1 MQSVLHPIIGP
12 KKEIHDLNG
21 RVALITGGALGIGYE
36 IARAFVL
43 NGARVIMV
51 NRKEDQ
57 GEDAIKKIKDE
68 AGQDARIEWVG
79 CDMGNLKQIKEVFT
93 GIRERE
99 ERLDLVWPPPPSPP
113 PHLILSAGINANQYG
128 ETSDGIDRHFQIN
141 WLGQFYVCNQLYPL
155 IRKTSKMPDTPA
167 PRIVWEAS
175 EQHRAAPSVVHFGS
189 MDEINNPEIGNLEV
203 YGRTKL
209 AIILGVKYGLVD
221 RVIKPNGDNVYVLS
235 VHPGAVNTAMQQQ
248 WKDAY
253 PGLFGK
259 IVSAAMLA
267 AGRDIEQ
274 GSYSALYAATSP
286 EVEEKGWN
294 GYYFSDPGQP
304 GKESAQASDPTL
316 GAALWELS
324 QRVINEKVGDDALTD
339 WDAGRA

>member
-21 RVALITGGALGIGYE
+21 RVALITGGAMGIGFE
-36 IARAFVL
+36 IAKAFVQ

-51 NRKEDQ
+51 NRKEEQ
-57 GEDAIKKIKDE
+57 GDKAIKKIKE
-68 AGQDARIEWVG
+68 ECGQDAKIEWEG
-79 CDMGNLKQIKEVFT
+79 CDMGTLKEVKEVFT
-93 GIRERE
+93 KIRERE
-99 ERLDLVWPPPPSPP
+99 DRLDL
-113 PHLILSAGINANQYG
+113 LILSAGINANQYG
-128 ETSDGIDRHFQIN
+128 ETNDGIDRHFQVN
-141 WLGQFYVCNQLYPL
+141 WLGHFYVVNLLYPL
-155 IRKTSKMPDTPA
+155 LRKTSKMPDTPA
-167 PRIVWEAS
+167 PRIVFESS

-189 MDEINNPEIGNLEV
+189 LDEINNPEIGNLEV

-209 AIILGVKYGLVD
+209 AIILGVKYGLID
-221 RVIKPNGDNVYVLS
+221 RVIKPNNDNIYALS

-259 IVSAAMLA
+259 MITSMMLA
-267 AGRDIEQ
+267 GGRDVEQ

-286 EVEEKGWN
+286 EIEEKGWN
-294 GYYFSDPGQP
+294 GYYFTDPGQP
-304 GKESAQASDPTL
+304 GKESKQASDPAL

-324 QRVINEKVGDDALTD
+324 MRIVKDKVGEDALVD
-339 WDAGRA
+339 WNSTTE